1 MGFCDFVSS
10 VCSTVCGAV
19 SSAVSSIGS
28 ALSSFASGVGSVIAG
43 VVSAL
48 APVAEALGKFASAF
62 LQGLGIL
69 KPDEKA
75 EDLGERAL
83 QAAEKGITLGQ
94 FDDFDSYVD
103 ALRNFELDPEKA
115 ANRSQAEKLVAGIGI
130 GNVGL
135 ERKFNASPGSFDSL
149 WLLPM
154 ANPDYFTPDRMQSLV
169 NTGRFS
175 GDVFAY
181 LEKRL
186 SAGDSSRLESA
197 LEACT
202 GQSEPDASSK
212 EKLYVAL
219 DQASD
224 HWKDLVQQVQGG
236 RGE

>member
-1 MGFCDFVSS
+1 MGFWSS
-10 VCSTVCGAV
+10 VGSAISSACSAVCGAV
-19 SSAVSSIGS
+19 SGIGS
-28 ALSSFASGVGSVIAG
+28 ALSSFVSGVGSVIAG

-48 APVAEALGKFASAF
+48 APVAEALGKFTSAF

-69 KPDEKA
+69 KPDETV

-83 QAAEKGITLGQ
+83 QAAEKGTTLDQ
-94 FDDFDSYVD
+94 FDDFESYAD
-103 ALRNFELDPEKA
+103 ALRNFELDPDTA
-115 ANRSQAEKLVAGIGI
+115 ANRSPAEKLMAGIGV
-130 GNVGL
+130 GNVAL
-135 ERKFNASPGSFDSL
+135 ERKFNATPGSFDSL

-154 ANPDYFTPDRMQSLV
+154 ANPDYFTPDRMQSLL

-186 SAGDSSRLESA
+186 SAGDSSRFESA

-202 GQSEPDASSK
+202 GQSAPDASSK
-212 EKLYVAL
+212 ERLFAAL

-224 HWKDLVQQVQGG
+224 RWKDLVQQIQGG

>member
-1 MGFCDFVSS
+1 MGFWSS
-10 VCSTVCGAV
+10 VGSAISSGCSAVCC
-19 SSAVSSIGS
+19 AVSSIGS
-28 ALSSFASGVGSVIAG
+28 AVSSFVSGVGSVIAG

-48 APVAEALGKFASAF
+48 SPVAEALGKFVSAF
-62 LQGLGIL
+62 LQGLGVL
-69 KPDEKA
+69 RPDEKA

-83 QAAEKGITLGQ
+83 QAAEKGITLDQ
-94 FDDFDSYVD
+94 FDNFDSYVD
-103 ALRNFELDPEKA
+103 ALRNFELDPDKA
-115 ANRSQAEKLVAGIGI
+115 ANRSPVEKLVAGIGV
-130 GNVGL
+130 GNVAL

-154 ANPDYFTPDRMQSLV
+154 ANPDYFTLDRMQSLV

-186 SAGDSSRLESA
+186 SVGESSRFESA

-202 GQSEPDASSK
+202 GQFAPDASSK
-212 EKLYVAL
+212 EKLYAAL

-224 HWKDLVQQVQGG
+224 HWKDLVQQVQGS